1 MSDSN
6 FGEMMKVEEAIS
18 LLNYGTNFE
27 IKGSFSGKIYHR
39 SWINNKKHAE
49 QFYNETTISD
59 PFYATGRISN
69 VTGTAYFI
77 PVIGIWMHDYDIVNK
92 QKIGAEGSDKE

>member
-6 FGEMMKVEEAIS
+6 FGEMMKVGEAIS

-39 SWINNKKHAE
+39 SWINKKEHAE
-49 QFYNETTISD
+49 QFYNETTISN

-69 VTGTAYFI
+69 VTGTAYFT
-77 PVIGIWMHDYDIVNK
+77 PVIGIWMHDYYIVNK
-92 QKIGAEGSDKE
+92 QKIGAEGSDE